1 LAPSFF
7 EPVTSLRAPI
17 HPDETRRHGLPGEP
31 PTPHEVNAMKNQKR
45 TRLQMTQIEA
55 TRKQLGER
63 ELSEVELKVVAGGL
77 ASQGGT
83 CSACSDCDE

>member
-1 LAPSFF
+1 
-7 EPVTSLRAPI
+7 
-17 HPDETRRHGLPGEP
+17 
-31 PTPHEVNAMKNQKR
+31 MKNQKR

>member
-1 LAPSFF
+1 MERIIS
-7 EPVTSLRAPI
+7 VTSASAPI
-17 HPDETRRHGLPGEP
+17 HPDETWRPGLPGEP
-31 PTPHEVNAMKNQKR
+31 PTPQEEKAMKNQKR
-45 TRLQMTQIEA
+45 ARLQLTQLEE

-83 CSACSDCDE
+83 STLCNDCDE

>member
-1 LAPSFF
+1 
-7 EPVTSLRAPI
+7 
-17 HPDETRRHGLPGEP
+17 
-31 PTPHEVNAMKNQKR
+31 MKNQKR
-45 TRLQMTQIEA
+45 ARLQLTQLEE

-83 CSACSDCDE
+83 STLCNDCDE